1 MVIGLIDWG
10 QILYIPAAFQ
20 QTDSVALQEFIRS
33 NSFGLLVSQL
43 NGEPFATHLPM
54 LLDANTG
61 SSGKLYTHLARS
73 NPQWTG
79 VQGQQ
84 VLAIFSGPHA
94 YVSPTWY
101 EAIKVVPTWN
111 YLAVH
116 VYGKAR
122 IIEQPTELMT
132 LLERS
137 VETYEA
143 SQSTAWQLDS
153 QDSFIGKLLQQ
164 IVGLEIEVER
174 IEGKWKISQNQPV
187 ERQEK
192 VARALESQDDHNA
205 QAIAALM
212 RERLKFA

>member
-1 MVIGLIDWG
+1 M
-10 QILYIPAAFQ
+10 
-20 QTDSVALQEFIRS
+20 
-33 NSFGLLVSQL
+33 SQVD
-43 NGEPFATHLPM
+43 GKPFATHLPM
-54 LLDANTG
+54 LLEANTG
-61 SSGKLYTHLARS
+61 SSGTLYTHLARA

-84 VLAIFSGPHA
+84 VLAIFPGPHA

-101 EAIKVVPTWN
+101 EASHVVPTWN

-122 IIEQPTELMT
+122 IIEQPAELMT

-137 VETYEA
+137 VEAYEA
-143 SQSTAWQLDS
+143 GKSTAWQLDS

-164 IVGLEIEVER
+164 IIGLAIEIDR
-174 IEGKWKISQNQPV
+174 IEGKWKISQNQPA

-192 VARALESQDDHNA
+192 VATALESQDDQNA

-212 RERLKFA
+212 RERLKLK